1 LDELAGLPGLWAQ
14 ATGPD
19 SDALALLAL
28 RRWCSGLTLS
38 SPEAAPRPFGLWA
51 WLLGLA
57 ALLAIAIVTQ
67 GPVRAVGQ
75 LFDLPGH
82 ARLLAAA
89 LVRLRRSGRLVAALL
104 GATVLAWTAGEFS
117 SFAKPERL
125 ADLVLLRR
133 SKSLGE
139 LAFEQGTLAALT
151 PGRDVFALGD
161 VLVLTM
167 AATVLVFR
175 LSADRWA
182 HAAIPGGASGGRVP
196 PGTTFWWCA
205 AALYAIYR
213 AVSLMVDGSGLPL
226 GGCLGVEALAVPL
239 LMALTDG
246 LLLAWVL
253 AELRTADVPEGG
265 PMDVAG
271 AVALTPGAVLTC
283 LAALPARYLAAGL
296 WLALPYS
303 AWLPKA
309 ARPLLANFVR
319 GWGLVAVQGAAL
331 AVVGLAG
338 AAAWTRGTPGAA
350 LRGYGRLL
358 RAEGGRL
365 VALLAGAGLAAG
377 GLAAAAYLL
386 LLSLPAQAWVLA
398 AADSY
403 AHYATLP
410 VGLVTASALVELGRR
425 ATPPPGPAP
434 DPGDDPAGPDA
445 VASRQ

>member
-1 LDELAGLPGLWAQ
+1 MLAGWPVVWAQ
-14 ATGPD
+14 TTGPD
-19 SDALALLAL
+19 PDALALLAL

-38 SPEAAPRPFGLWA
+38 APEAAPRPFGVWA

-57 ALLAIAIVTQ
+57 ALLVVAALAQ
-67 GPVRAVGQ
+67 GPARALGQ

-82 ARLLAAA
+82 ARLLRSAV
-89 LVRLRRSGRLVAALL
+89 VRLRRSGRLVAILL
-104 GATVLAWTAGEFS
+104 GATVLAWTAGEFT
-117 SFAKPERL
+117 SFAKAERL
-125 ADLVLLRR
+125 TDLVLLRK

-139 LAFEQGTLAALT
+139 VAFEQGTLAALT
-151 PGRDVFALGD
+151 PWRDVFALGD

-167 AATVLVFR
+167 GATVLVFR

-182 HAAIPGGASGGRVP
+182 VAAIPGQAPAARVP
-196 PGTTFWWCA
+196 RGTTALWCI

-213 AVSLMVDGSGLPL
+213 TVSLMVDGTGLPL
-226 GGCLGVEALAVPL
+226 GGCVGAEALAVPL
-239 LMALTDG
+239 LMAVTDG

-271 AVALTPGAVLTC
+271 AVALTPGAVLAC
-283 LAALPARYLAAGL
+283 LAALPGRYLAAGL

-303 AWLPKA
+303 GLMPRGV
-309 ARPLLANFVR
+309 RPLLADFVR

-338 AAAWTRGTPGAA
+338 AVAWTRGSPGEA

-365 VALLAGAGLAAG
+365 VALLAGTGLAAG
-377 GLAAAAYLL
+377 VLSAAAYLV

-410 VGLVTASALVELGRR
+410 IGLVLASALVELGRR
-425 ATPPPGPAP
+425 AAP
-434 DPGDDPAGPDA
+434 PAGPEPAARGEPGWD
-445 VASRQ
+445 